1 MFGTMFK
8 LRNIDKFKLLRGR
21 PKTNRYVLGVDP
33 AVMGGESMS
42 FMSNITML
50 IHRGDGV
57 LEHVTTRNPC
67 REIVLE
73 NFRIERS

>member
-1 MFGTMFK
+1 MFK
-8 LRNIDKFKLLRGR
+8 SRNIDNFKLLSGHRIK
-21 PKTNRYVLGVDP
+21 PYQLI
-33 AVMGGESMS
+33 GGIDIASTS
-42 FMSNITML
+42 DVILT

-57 LEHVTTRNPC
+57 LEHVVTRNPC

>member
-1 MFGTMFK
+1 
-8 LRNIDKFKLLRGR
+8 
-21 PKTNRYVLGVDP
+21 
-33 AVMGGESMS
+33 MGGIDIATTG
-42 FMSNITML
+42 NVILT

-57 LEHVTTRNPC
+57 LEHVVTTNPC

>member
-1 MFGTMFK
+1 MFGNNK
-8 LRNIDKFKLLRGR
+8 IDNFKLLSGH

-33 AVMGGESMS
+33 ALMGGESIS
-42 FMSNITML
+42 FMSSVTML
-50 IHRGDGV
+50 INRRDGV
-57 LEHVTTRNPC
+57 LEHMSNPC